1 MESSKDMKIVDL
13 ALFIFFLFAI
23 LSPAFIDYS
32 GTVKF
37 ALYLFALIFIFIF
50 VLLDMNTSPKTRM
63 IFSLTL
69 SIFVILSVIS
79 LCSIFFPDKFHIYK
93 SYYLYMVS
101 FVGVVSILFL
111 HSLNNLIK
119 DTRKKSMENRG
130 NIGGILDFVFLWF
143 VFLIIPIYQTYQ
155 PKNIISLNNLKMPSK
170 IQIYNVHILNSREK
184 SKDEYDHA
192 DYLIGEHEEMLT
204 EITDK
209 KEIEDIF
216 KSIPNTQVENI
227 RNFNIFKYEVI
238 KENHKDF
245 IKVVPLYK
253 FPSGDTSTFNDLEK
267 GYIHHIEIFD
277 NYSAVPYFK
286 PEKDFFHFYRHNS
299 TYYYNLP
306 LSDETIEK
314 LKIFSNKEG
323 LSH

>member
-1 MESSKDMKIVDL
+1 MESSKEMKIIDL
-13 ALFIFFLFAI
+13 ALLIFFLFAI
-23 LSPAFIDYS
+23 ISTEFIDCS
-32 GTVKF
+32 STVKF
-37 ALYLFALIFIFIF
+37 VLYLCILIFIFVF
-50 VLLDMNTSPKTRM
+50 VLLDINTSSKIGM

-69 SIFVILSVIS
+69 SVFVILSVIS
-79 LCSIFFPDKFHIYK
+79 LCSIFFPDKLHIYK
-93 SYYLYMVS
+93 NYYLYMVS
-101 FVGVVSILFL
+101 FVGMASLLFL

-130 NIGGILDFVFLWF
+130 NIGGILDFIFLWF
-143 VFLIIPIYQTYQ
+143 VCLILPIYQTYQ

-184 SKDEYDHA
+184 SKDGYDHS
-192 DYLIGEHEEMLT
+192 DYLISEHEEMLT

-227 RNFNIFKYEVI
+227 RNFNIFKYKVI

-253 FPSGDTSTFNDLEK
+253 FPSGDTSTFDDLEK

-286 PEKDFFHFYRHNS
+286 PEKDFFHFYRHNP

-306 LSDETIEK
+306 LSVETIEK
-314 LKIFSNKEG
+314 LKNFYFTK
-323 LSH
+323 